1 MDKRKTP
8 FNYINNQLRF
18 IITASMFVFSINVH
32 SHCFIPLPA
41 KGVELAEWIIYGV
54 GNIVT
59 LKGET

>member
-1 MDKRKTP
+1 
-8 FNYINNQLRF
+8 
-18 IITASMFVFSINVH
+18 MFVFSINVH